1 MKFIIFNIFNF
12 YIILCQSQEWNKV
25 PDFIPD
31 NYGITSLYSLD
42 SSLLLSGSFNEIS
55 GQQMNFITSMNSA
68 GFSPL
73 GSGMIGQSNTYVK
86 YNNLIFFGGG
96 FMNVDG
102 NNFID
107 ALAVWDGNNWE
118 GFGNQVNRQI
128 RDLEVYNGNLYGIG
142 NFSDLFGI
150 SGLNDVFRFDG
161 VAFTDLNG
169 GLLGAPASCTQLE
182 VYDELLIAGGYFLDA
197 GGVPVNNLAAWDGN
211 QWSAYAGGANTIIT
225 TMFTDTINEYLYFS
239 GDFTSVGN
247 NIPVNYFAKW
257 DGENW
262 FEVGGGIQC
271 QTGDMEL
278 YQNQLYIGGCMEQVG
293 GKPIKYIARYNGTE
307 WDSLGTC
314 YNNVLGVQ
322 TLAVFQDEL
331 YAGGNFTRIGDTVV
345 PGLAKWSFPLDS
357 ACKEM
362 YAGIGTHPD
371 TIYTGQLPYTFR
383 SGCYGNG
390 SLQWEF
396 SDGYTSPKGHISYGF
411 NNTPGTYDIML
422 TAQCGTY
429 ADTVYSQVVIVSNV
443 GIEQEDQIEMKIY
456 PNPSDGKISIYAE
469 ELIGKDVS
477 ISIFDIQGKE
487 VFHKEVR
494 FNSSTV
500 QLDLQLAKGSYEML
514 VMVGG
519 EKMTQ
524 TMVIE

>member
-1 MKFIIFNIFNF
+1 MRLFVLISFVLIEFSGLSQQWNSVVSTQGSGIIINIEEENG
-12 YIILCQSQEWNKV
+12 Q
-25 PDFIPD
+25 
-31 NYGITSLYSLD
+31 LY
-42 SSLLLSGSFNEIS
+42 IS
-55 GQQMNFITSMNSA
+55 GGLTEVNGLLTENLTSYNGLVWSTFVPGVNSSIESFIS
-68 GFSPL
+68 
-73 GSGMIGQSNTYVK
+73 YDDK
-86 YNNLIFFGGG
+86 IFFGGTFFNAG
-96 FMNVDG
+96 G
-102 NNFID
+102 SSSID
-107 ALAVWDGNNWE
+107 ALATWDGSNWG

-128 RDLEVYNGNLYGIG
+128 RDLEVYQGKLFGIG
-142 NFSDLFGI
+142 NFSDLFGV
-150 SGLNDVFRFDG
+150 SGLNHVFEFDG
-161 VAFTDLNG
+161 TSFSGLNG
-169 GLLGAPASCTQLE
+169 GLLGAPVSSRQIE
-182 VYDELLIAGGYFLDA
+182 VFDELLIAGGYFLDA

-211 QWSAYAGGANTIIT
+211 QWSAYAGGTDAIVT
-225 TMFTDTINEYLYFS
+225 TMFTDTINEYLYIS
-239 GDFTSVGN
+239 GDFTSVGGVL
-247 NIPVNYFAKW
+247 PVNYFAKW

-262 FEVGGGIQC
+262 FDVGGGIHC
-271 QTGDMEL
+271 QATDIEL
-278 YQNQLYIGGCMEQVG
+278 FQNQIYIGGCMEQVG

-307 WDSLGTC
+307 WDSLGASI
-314 YNNVLGVQ
+314 NNQGAS

-331 YAGGNFTRIGDTVV
+331 YVGGAFTQIGDTVV

-357 ACKEM
+357 ACKDM
-362 YAGIGTHPD
+362 YAGIGAHPD

-396 SDGYTSPKGHISYGF
+396 SDGYISPKGHTTYDF

-429 ADTVYSQVVIVSNV
+429 ADTVYSQVVIVSNL

-469 ELIGKDVS
+469 ELIGKEVS

-487 VFHKEVR
+487 VLHKEMR

-500 QLDLQLAKGSYEML
+500 QLDLQLSKGSYEML

-524 TMVIE
+524 TLVIE